1 MSNVVVDTYSK
12 GSKWLHWIVAII
24 VMSML
29 LFSFFLDDVPEQYQS
44 TAYMIHKSI
53 GLTILLLMCVRLFW
67 INHTGKPELPFSVPR
82 WERLLARVV
91 QAALY
96 VFLFA
101 QPLIGWVMSVSAG
114 RTPVFFGLFQ
124 VPLLGIPVNKYLSD
138 TMAEAHEIIAWI
150 LIALIALHVAGALK
164 HYFINKDR
172 LLHRML
178 SDLRKDF

>member
-1 MSNVVVDTYSK
+1 M
-12 GSKWLHWIVAII
+12 
-24 VMSML
+24 
-29 LFSFFLDDVPEQYQS
+29 
-44 TAYMIHKSI
+44 
-53 GLTILLLMCVRLFW
+53 
-67 INHTGKPELPFSVPR
+67 
-82 WERLLARVV
+82 
-91 QAALY
+91 
-96 VFLFA
+96 
-101 QPLIGWVMSVSAG
+101 
-114 RTPVFFGLFQ
+114 FFGLFQ